1 MTDFYQI
8 NILPRKLLLKRTLS
22 CVLRETN
29 LFYWCHQRI
38 SQSCLSKSVSME
50 IYKNSCSS
58 KNNCFPCS
66 WYHSWI
72 YSTFETLLFKLFLN
86 NNWKKNWKENI
97 FVPNVILYSR
107 WVPTTY
113 RCQRQLITTIDHL
126 WAGWFLFSRW
136 WWWQDVSKHLLGGS
150 WNACQV
156 SSVFSCN
163 EMRVR
168 PVWKLSEK
176 GRRVW
181 LSKKNLGVRM

>member
-66 WYHSWI
+66 WYYSWI
-72 YSTFETLLFKLFLN
+72 YSTFETLLLKLFLTLFFILGESRLLTDASVSLLPQSIIFGLDDFYSQDDDDG
-86 NNWKKNWKENI
+86 KMFRNI
-97 FVPNVILYSR
+97 CWGKVGMLV
-107 WVPTTY
+107 
-113 RCQRQLITTIDHL
+113 
-126 WAGWFLFSRW
+126 
-136 WWWQDVSKHLLGGS
+136 K
-150 WNACQV
+150 CQV
-156 SSVFSCN
+156 FLV
-163 EMRVR
+163 VTK
-168 PVWKLSEK
+168 W
-176 GRRVW
+176 G
-181 LSKKNLGVRM
+181 